1 MGVGGAL
8 ILYQKYK
15 ISAENKLKIYGKEGN
30 LLQKRERLC
39 KEIPDYNG
47 VYEGF
52 VNIGLKLS
60 RLH

>member
-1 MGVGGAL
+1 MGVGRA
-8 ILYQKYK
+8 ITLYFWYK
-15 ISAENKLKIYGKEGN
+15 VIAENKLKIYGKEGN

-39 KEIPDYNG
+39 KEIADYND

>member
-8 ILYQKYK
+8 ILYFWYK
-15 ISAENKLKIYGKEGN
+15 ISAENKLRIYGKEGN

-39 KEIPDYNG
+39 KEIADNNG

>member
-8 ILYQKYK
+8 ILYFWYK
-15 ISAENKLKIYGKEGN
+15 ISAENKLRIYGKDGN

-39 KEIPDYNG
+39 KEIADYNG

>member
-1 MGVGGAL
+1 MGVGRTL
-8 ILYQKYK
+8 TLYFWYK
-15 ISAENKLKIYGKEGN
+15 VSAENNLRIYGKEGN

-39 KEIPDYNG
+39 KKIADYNG

-52 VNIGLKLS
+52 VNIGLKLR